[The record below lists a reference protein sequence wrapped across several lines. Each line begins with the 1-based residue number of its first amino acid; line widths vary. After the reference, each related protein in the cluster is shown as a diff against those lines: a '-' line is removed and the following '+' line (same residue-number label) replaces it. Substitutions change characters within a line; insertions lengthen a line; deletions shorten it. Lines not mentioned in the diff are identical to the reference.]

1 MMVNCS
7 TSASF
12 GRPATNAT
20 DLATLSA
27 SIIGS
32 TLMLPSAW
40 GVPFALCP
48 ESSVRA
54 LPMSSCVH
62 MMPYFRPSSDVHLV
76 RPRIACF
83 VTVYAVELGRGE
95 WAEMEPFWHQ
105 LTLDLHSS
113 R

>member
-32 TLMLPSAW
+32 TLVLPSACA
-40 GVPFALCP
+40 VPFALWLAR
-48 ESSVRA
+48 SVSA
-54 LPMSSCVH
+54 FPMSSCVH
-62 MMPYFRPSSDVHLV
+62 RIPCFRPSSDVHFV
-76 RPRIACF
+76 NPRIACF
-83 VTVYAVELGRGE
+83 VTVYAVEFGRGE
-95 WAEMEPFWHQ
+95 CAEMEPFCRQ
-105 LTLDLHSS
+105 LGTRRL
-113 R
+113 